1 MTLPQ
6 AFEERMKKMLS
17 PSEFEEYI
25 SSFSQPRL
33 NGLRVNRLKME
44 ADTFCKRAPF
54 SLKRVPWCENGF
66 YYNREE
72 NVSRHSFYHAGL
84 YYIQEPSAMSTAS
97 FLPVNPG
104 DKVLDLCAAPGG
116 KSTELGGKLM
126 GEGLLVSNDISIS
139 RTKAL
144 LHNIEM
150 AGISNVLVLSEEP
163 AKLVPRFREFFD
175 KILVDAPCSGEGM
188 FRKDSAMIREWSE
201 EKVALYSSIQ
211 KEIIVEAAKMLK
223 PGGKLI
229 YSTCTF
235 APDENEKTVEHLLRE
250 CDTMSLVELPMI
262 EGFDTGHPAWGD
274 TGNEQL
280 KQCRRIWPHR
290 VKGEGH
296 FVALFEK
303 KGGEGKATWKPYEY
317 KTSKLPVELE
327 QFLKDNE
334 IKLDQKRIEIHGE
347 KVFYMPAEL
356 PNIKGLRIVRAG
368 LFLGYAKKKRFEPSQ
383 ALAMSLSKGQFPN
396 RILLSLEDERVV
408 RYLKGETIQVEDK
421 KVKNG
426 YALVCVEG
434 CPLGF
439 GKVNKG
445 TLKNK
450 YNPSWRLMRG

>member
-1 MTLPQ
+1 MTLPR
-6 AFEERMKKMLS
+6 AFEERMRDMLS
-17 PSEFEEYI
+17 SEFEEYEE
-25 SSFSQPRL
+25 SFKQPRW

-44 ADTFCKRAPF
+44 AQQFYNEAPF
-54 SLKRVPWCENGF
+54 SLESVPWCENGF
-66 YYNREE
+66 YYKREE
-72 NVSRHSFYHAGL
+72 NLSRHPFYHAGL

-97 FLPVNPG
+97 FLPVERG
-104 DKVLDLCAAPGG
+104 DRVLDLCAAPGG

-163 AKLVPRFREFFD
+163 AKLVPRFRGFFD

-188 FRKDSAMIREWSE
+188 FRKDPAMIREWSE
-201 EKVALYSSIQ
+201 EKVALYGKIQ

-250 CDTMSLVELPMI
+250 CEDMSLVELPMI
-262 EGFDTGHPAWGD
+262 EGFDTGHPNWGD
-274 TGNEQL
+274 TGSEEL
-280 KQCRRIWPHR
+280 RKCRRIWPHK

-303 KGGEGKATWKPYEY
+303 RADAPSYPVKKYQY
-317 KTSKLPVELE
+317 QTSKMPRELE
-327 QFLKDNE
+327 QFLE
-334 IKLDQKRIEIHGE
+334 EAGLSLDKKCIEIHGE
-347 KVFYMPAEL
+347 KVFYMPKDL
-356 PNIKGLRIVRAG
+356 PDIKGLRIVRAG
-368 LFLGYAKKKRFEPSQ
+368 LFLGYIKKKRFEPSQ
-383 ALAMSLSKGQFPN
+383 AFAMSLCEGQFKN
-396 RILLSLEDERVV
+396 RICLSLSDENVI
-408 RYLKGETIQVEDK
+408 RYLKGETIKIDDK
-421 KVKNG
+421 NAKDG
-426 YALVCVEG
+426 YVLLCVENQ
-434 CPLGF
+434 PLGF
-439 GKVNKG
+439 GKLKG
-445 TLKNK
+445 GVLKNK